1 MVLSPVVAASA
12 SAAGTTWYAYADGG
26 AMGTPSTCAETT
38 TTSQQCTLAEALAGA
53 AAGDTVFLA
62 TPGGSGTGEAD
73 YVGNWSVST
82 SGTSPP
88 APLTIEPANGVAN
101 PTLDGNGGSGSSPC
115 STSACNGSIL
125 TVSNSAFL
133 VIDGVMFQNADN
145 TSAAPYGG
153 AIQNDAGGSLTV
165 TGSAFTGNTASDGGA
180 VANGY
185 AGTGTL
191 NISGSTFSA
200 NTATADGGAISSGEQ
215 PGSTATLVVTGS
227 TFSDNKAT
235 NDDGG
240 AIDSGDYQATGT
252 LTVTNSTFS
261 NNAAQYDGGAIDSSD
276 DSGNGSLSVL
286 GATFSANTADWGGAI
301 DNGDTVGAGTLTISG
316 STFTGNSVSTD
327 GGAIDNGDGGGTGTL
342 TITGSTLSGNY
353 ANADGGAIDS
363 GDTNGTGALTATNST
378 FSGNSAG
385 AHNGG
390 AIDSGDNGGTGTLT
404 VAGSTFSDNASG
416 AGTGG
421 AINSGDASGT
431 GTLSVSASTFSANSA
446 SGSGGAIDSGD
457 YGATD
462 TGTVSGS
469 TFSGNSAVNFNG
481 GAIDNGDDGGMGTLN
496 VSSSTFSANGAGN
509 DGGALDNGDD
519 GGTGVTSLNDSTF
532 YDNTA
537 VNLGGAIDNGS
548 GSTGTLTATAS
559 TFSGNTAALDGGTIA
574 SGENSG
580 VATVSVAADI
590 FDGSCAAPAGAWN
603 DEGYNVGSDASC
615 FSATPASTDNDS
627 AGAGLGSL
635 LGSLSNNGGPTQT
648 LLPLPGNPALSIVP
662 DGTSVNL
669 NGTSATLCPTTDQRG
684 VASEP
689 GQPCD
694 AGSVQEGQPVAL
706 AQSFST
712 TEGTELTE
720 PAGTLESGV
729 VDFNPGASSWTA
741 QLTATATNGAVVV
754 DPDGLFTYTPDAGFG
769 GTASFSYTLTD
780 NLGYVSAPATVT
792 LMVSAPPVTTT
803 TTIPTATTLTATTT
817 TLTSTAAPPGVS
829 APVTATTA
837 TTTTT
842 SPPKPFPHSGQSY
855 PNGAIVSFSGH
866 DYVFAGGRAFAA
878 STSQLAAL
886 EKVDHAKVTPAPAGT
901 SAPTSTTPR
910 TGTLL
915 ATRPVNGNATVYVTG
930 AGGELHGFSTG
941 QQFFHDGYDP
951 TQVVVVPSL
960 DGLKVGPAAGAEG
973 AAGSALATRA
983 DGAVVDSSGT
993 FYVLAGGKA
1002 FGISSAS
1009 ALERVQTADQA
1020 DVLKGSVGATL
1031 KGAAVAR
1038 GALLSA
1044 PGTVY
1049 VSYAGAL
1056 YPFKT
1061 SAQVGRD
1068 GYGGTA
1074 AVPVP
1079 GTGAVG
1085 VVSSYSG
1092 S

>member
-1 MVLSPVVAASA
+1 MTR
-12 SAAGTTWYAYADGG
+12 GT
-26 AMGTPSTCAETT
+26 
-38 TTSQQCTLAEALAGA
+38 
-53 AAGDTVFLA
+53 DT
-62 TPGGSGTGEAD
+62 
-73 YVGNWSVST
+73 
-82 SGTSPP
+82 
-88 APLTIEPANGVAN
+88 
-101 PTLDGNGGSGSSPC
+101 
-115 STSACNGSIL
+115 
-125 TVSNSAFL
+125 
-133 VIDGVMFQNADN
+133 
-145 TSAAPYGG
+145 
-153 AIQNDAGGSLTV
+153 
-165 TGSAFTGNTASDGGA
+165 
-180 VANGY
+180 
-185 AGTGTL
+185 
-191 NISGSTFSA
+191 
-200 NTATADGGAISSGEQ
+200 
-215 PGSTATLVVTGS
+215 
-227 TFSDNKAT
+227 
-235 NDDGG
+235 
-240 AIDSGDYQATGT
+240 
-252 LTVTNSTFS
+252 
-261 NNAAQYDGGAIDSSD
+261 
-276 DSGNGSLSVL
+276 LSVL

-509 DGGALDNGDD
+509 DGGAIDNADFSGTGSVSVSSSTFSANKAANDGGAIDNGDD
-519 GGTGVTSLNDSTF
+519 GGSATF
-532 YDNTA
+532 IA
-537 VNLGGAIDNGS
+537 S
-548 GSTGTLTATAS
+548 AS
-559 TFSGNTAALDGGTIA
+559 TFSGNSAGSGATVA
-574 SGENSG
+574 SGENAG
-580 VATVSVAADI
+580 AGTVWAAADI
-590 FDGSCAAPAGAWN
+590 FSGSCAQGAGAW
-603 DEGYNVGSDASC
+603 DDDGYNVGSDASC
-615 FSATPASTDNDS
+615 FSATPASTDTDS
-627 AGAGLGSL
+627 ASAGLSGL
-635 LGSLSNNGGPTQT
+635 LGPLANNGGPAETV
-648 LLPLPGNPALSIVP
+648 LPLPGNPALSIVP
-662 DGTSVNL
+662 NGTAVDL
-669 NGTSATLCPTTDQRG
+669 DGTSATLCPTTDQRG

-689 GQPCD
+689 GQACA
-694 AGSVQEGQPVAL
+694 AGAVQEGLPIAL

-712 TEGTELTE
+712 TEETELTE
-720 PAGTLESGV
+720 PARTLQSGV
-729 VDFNPGASSWTA
+729 VDNNPGAISWTA
-741 QLTATATNGAVVV
+741 ELTATATNGTATGGTVVV
-754 DPDGLFTYTPDAGFG
+754 HSDGSFTYTPEAGFV
-769 GTASFSYTLTD
+769 GTDSFTYTLTD
-780 NLGYVSAPATVT
+780 NLGYVSAPAMVMVT
-792 LMVSAPPVTTT
+792 VSAPPVTTT
-803 TTIPTATTLTATTT
+803 TTVPTTATTLTATTT

-842 SPPKPFPHSGQSY
+842 SPPRPFPHSGQSY

-886 EKVDHAKVTPAPAGT
+886 EKVDHAKVTSAPAGT
-901 SAPTSTTPR
+901 SAPTSKVPR

-915 ATRPVNGNATVYVTG
+915 TTRAVNGGATVYFAG
-930 AGGELHGFSTG
+930 ADGELHGFSTG
-941 QQFFHDGYDP
+941 RQFFHDGYDP

-960 DGLKVGPAAGAEG
+960 GGLKVGPAAGAEG
-973 AAGSALATRA
+973 AAANALATRA

-1009 ALERVQTADQA
+1009 ALERVQKADQV
-1020 DVLKGSVGATL
+1020 DVLKGSVGAAL
-1031 KGAAVAR
+1031 KGAAVAS

-1056 YPFKT
+1056 FPFKT
-1061 SAQVGRD
+1061 SAQLGRD

-1079 GTGAVG
+1079 GPGGVG